1 VTDLDQPLT
10 RADPLTDTHALTDA
24 HRDQLLD
31 TIRTRC
37 HHADVAPATSSTPRT
52 RHRPLTAVVGVA
64 VLTAAAALVVTHQSE
79 DTSGPV
85 AGTVPDGTTPAAG
98 PVFGGLPFTVTE
110 DKKLESQP
118 GGATCALTIDLGPR
132 ATPRTIG
139 LPCGTDFLTG
149 PASETPPMSRDD
161 RVLINDRPVWVITGS
176 VPTDAVAVTAT
187 SEHGTPL
194 TATLQHPTFS
204 PTAVFALKTTGR
216 HLYRLRY
223 QLADGTLSYPNDITD
238 PKWWHR

>member
-1 VTDLDQPLT
+1 MTDLDQLLT
-10 RADPLTDTHALTDA
+10 RADPLHDPHALTDT
-24 HRDQLLD
+24 HRDRLLQ

-37 HHADVAPATSSTPRT
+37 HQSDATSALTPPPRN
-52 RHRPLTAVVGVA
+52 RHRPVAA
-64 VLTAAAALVVTHQSE
+64 VLGVTVLAAATVLVITHQGE

-85 AGTVPDGTTPAAG
+85 AGALVDGITPAAG
-98 PVFGGLPFTVTE
+98 PVFGGLPFTVAE
-110 DKKLESQP
+110 DTKLESQP
-118 GGATCALTIDLGPR
+118 GAATCALTIDLGPQ

-139 LPCGTDFLTG
+139 LPCVTDFLTG

-161 RVLINDRPVWVITGS
+161 RVVISGKSVWVITGN

-223 QLADGTLSYPNDITD
+223 RLADGTLSAYNDISD
-238 PKWWHR
+238 PTWHW